1 MEFME
6 IPRDSKLLVFPPLI
20 DSIHSTAK
28 LLSLFVIAL
37 ENFSWSTL
45 RPLFFLLNAS
55 IDDQYRFPVQI
66 LRSFVPLYG
75 SHTTCGAYRYN
86 LTTKK
91 HNSNRTPQTPNRR
104 R

>member
-1 MEFME
+1 
-6 IPRDSKLLVFPPLI
+6 
-20 DSIHSTAK
+20 
-28 LLSLFVIAL
+28 LFVIAL

-75 SHTTCGAYRYN
+75 SHTTCGAYR
-86 LTTKK
+86 
-91 HNSNRTPQTPNRR
+91 
-104 R
+104 